1 MYMKLKEITK
11 EAFIIS
17 ENATFREALDLMLN
31 NHTNTL
37 LVTDD
42 EGKLTGEVSVSDL
55 FDGIIPLSFDGDDA
69 LEHLKNEE
77 VFAKTVQEAKDTPVF
92 DFMSSD
98 YTTVTPDDTILDVAS
113 VAIAHQRARI
123 PVVDHDEHPVGIIS
137 RQGLKQILGKFL
149 HKKQ

>member
-1 MYMKLKEITK
+1 MKLKEITK

-17 ENATFREALDLMLN
+17 ENATFKEALDLMLN

-37 LVTDD
+37 LAVDA
-42 EGKLTGEVSVSDL
+42 EGKLSGEISVSDL

-69 LEHLKNEE
+69 LEHLQSEE
-77 VFAKTVQEAKDTPVF
+77 MFAKTVKDAADTPVF

-98 YTTVTPDDTILDVAS
+98 FTTVTPDDSIMDVAS

-123 PVVDHDEHPVGIIS
+123 PVVDHDDHPVGIIS
-137 RQGLKQILGKFL
+137 RQGLKQILGKFSN
-149 HKKQ
+149 K